1 MRLVRSFL
9 HLPQAKLCRL
19 YPRLVFCLVLI
30 AGYQATAQI
39 NSGGAPPEASPSG
52 VPHPGSRVRS
62 LQLGIHSDDTLT
74 YTVEL
79 EVKKLLTD
87 FLAVDEDCDEI
98 TPGSWNVDTE
108 PAHGVVDSA
117 LISGTLLN
125 GECPGMEFTAAAI
138 YYTWTDE
145 NTDETTDT
153 FQATWSGDG
162 YTEPETFVLNLESSC
177 DSSQEPGVQD
187 AAACSLTLK
196 RLSLM
201 QVQATAT
208 ANGGTFKNSVKAQ
221 TGSNNVLVAFASGNT
236 ETSNPNVAQLSD
248 PGNPKS
254 APSPGGL
261 AQVTVKYTKSGASL
275 SDSYKVPTFGMSCYY
290 TTLQSDWGVAP
301 NHCKFLKIN
310 GKKYSGTV
318 KNPPGLTGTYCSS
331 FLADVRFGQGSGE
344 LNSGQDIQYL
354 GGTYK
359 KVSAIHG
366 KDGSVVVA
374 NKTLARSKTIIPDKG
389 VKLDVDQIGTSLL
402 ANDIGPKIVGY
413 RLDYYRG
420 VGESVCSGFSN
431 IMSVSACTP
440 AQTACPA
447 SAVK

>member
-145 NTDETTDT
+145 NTNETTDT

-187 AAACSLTLK
+187 SAACSLTLK

-290 TTLQSDWGVAP
+290 TTLQSDWGEAP
-301 NHCKFLKIN
+301 DDCGSVRIH
-310 GKKYSGTV
+310 GKRYSGTV
-318 KNPPGLTGTYCSS
+318 KNPPGLKGTYCSA
-331 FLADVRFGQGSGE
+331 FLAEMRLQGSGV
-344 LNSGQDIQYL
+344 LDSGQDLQYI
-354 GGTYK
+354 GGKYK
-359 KVSAIHG
+359 KVSVIHG
-366 KDGSVVVA
+366 HDGTNVVPDE
-374 NKTLARSKTIIPDKG
+374 TLARDTKIIPGKG

-402 ANDIGPKIVGY
+402 ANDTGMKIVGY

-420 VGESVCSGFSN
+420 IGESVCSGFSN